1 MHISLKDVIQSQ
13 NILKTT
19 KFLNISKMDN
29 MTLQILSI
37 HFSTAMISLVH
48 LDKSQIMPLYPSF
61 YRTSCFIHAS
71 SSSPHTY
78 VIIFNN
84 PKTFCDHAIFTI
96 LLFKWKSSILNHIV
110 NLFLEPLTIINE
122 MTHNSCM
129 ISKFSIF
136 ICTI

>member
-29 MTLQILSI
+29 MTLQIISI

-61 YRTSCFIHAS
+61 YRTSCLIHAS
-71 SSSPHTY
+71 SRSLHTY

-84 PKTFCDHAIFTI
+84 HKTSFDHAIFTI
-96 LLFKWKSSILNHIV
+96 LLFK
-110 NLFLEPLTIINE
+110 
-122 MTHNSCM
+122 
-129 ISKFSIF
+129 
-136 ICTI
+136 